1 VRPACFLSASGVRLN
16 LHQAKRAE
24 TRKCPVCDELIPLR
38 LLATHSELE
47 LERVEEIIKGVG
59 STVVMLDEPDEEYV
73 FPFDFH
79 ADRRPDTFKSK

>member
-1 VRPACFLSASGVRLN
+1 
-16 LHQAKRAE
+16 
-24 TRKCPVCDELIPLR
+24 
-38 LLATHSELE
+38 LE